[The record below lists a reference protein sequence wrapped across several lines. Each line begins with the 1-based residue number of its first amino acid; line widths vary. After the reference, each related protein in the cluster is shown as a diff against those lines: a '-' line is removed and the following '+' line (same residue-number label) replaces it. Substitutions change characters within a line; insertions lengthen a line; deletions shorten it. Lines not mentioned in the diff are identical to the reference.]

1 MNLPAIQHFAFD
13 NFCYQLTDDDL
24 EISINTGKDVD
35 KVFIVAGDPFAA
47 GILGGDWQWNGKETE
62 ITEKKELQNH
72 YRWTTVLSP
81 EFKRVSYYF
90 RIVSLADGKTEEV
103 YYTYNGLFTKEEFEK
118 NGKKHGRF
126 TYPWMNPIDTCRTP
140 SWVENT
146 VW

>member
-62 ITEKKELQNH
+62 ITEKKN
-72 YRWTTVLSP
+72 
-81 EFKRVSYYF
+81 F
-90 RIVSLADGKTEEV
+90 RIITDGQQFFLRNLSV
-103 YYTYNGLFTKEEFEK
+103 FHIILGLFPLQMEK
-118 NGKKHGRF
+118 RKKFITHITVFLQKKNLKRTEKSMAVLHIHG
-126 TYPWMNPIDTCRTP
+126 
-140 SWVENT
+140 
-146 VW
+146 

>member
-62 ITEKKELQNH
+62 IQNKISSKIILFSFSFKLLSLIIKLSSCSDSFLSITFKK
-72 YRWTTVLSP
+72 VFISDS
-81 EFKRVSYYF
+81 FV
-90 RIVSLADGKTEEV
+90 
-103 YYTYNGLFTKEEFEK
+103 
-118 NGKKHGRF
+118 
-126 TYPWMNPIDTCRTP
+126 P
-140 SWVENT
+140 SWLAEI
-146 VW
+146 